1 MAHGFTTPDVGLG
14 ITNRARA
21 SPWRRLA
28 GAGIT
33 MLVSTPAERVRSSAV
48 SPEIHP
54 ELEELEDG
62 AILAHETS
70 AHLPQKRAQVTEE
83 ARSIVIAEQPAP
95 EQKPFRIDRG
105 EPTVVIERREL
116 EAARKKI
123 LERRRRSGKG
133 RPRPVLWAALA
144 AAAFVGG
151 GLLMFLSMRGSAG
164 QPQLLGV
171 SQAAPALNA
180 MPESSPGAAT
190 SAGLSAQAEAERV
203 PRKVS
208 LEELPLE
215 RPRRRQ

>member
-1 MAHGFTTPDVGLG
+1 
-14 ITNRARA
+14 
-21 SPWRRLA
+21 
-28 GAGIT
+28 
-33 MLVSTPAERVRSSAV
+33 MLVSTPAERARASGVHSES
-48 SPEIHP
+48 HP

-83 ARSIVIAEQPAP
+83 ARSIVISEPVAPA
-95 EQKPFRIDRG
+95 QKPFRIDRG
-105 EPTVVIERREL
+105 EPTLVVDRREL

-123 LERRRRSGKG
+123 LQSRRRSGKARG
-133 RPRPVLWAALA
+133 RVVLWAALA

-151 GLLMFLSMRGSAG
+151 GLVVFLSMRPSG
-164 QPQLLGV
+164 QPRLFGL

-180 MPESSPGAAT
+180 MRDPSPGTAA
-190 SAGLSAQAEAERV
+190 SAGLSAQTEAERA

>member
-1 MAHGFTTPDVGLG
+1 
-14 ITNRARA
+14 
-21 SPWRRLA
+21 
-28 GAGIT
+28 
-33 MLVSTPAERVRSSAV
+33 MLVSTPAERARSSAV

-133 RPRPVLWAALA
+133 RARAVLWAALA

-151 GLLMFLSMRGSAG
+151 GLLVFLSMRSSAD
-164 QPQLLGV
+164 QPRLLGV
-171 SQAAPALNA
+171 SQAAPALDP
-180 MPESSPGAAT
+180 MRESSPGAAS
-190 SAGLSAQAEAERV
+190 SAGLSARAETERV